1 MTLTR
6 SRLKPGKGFKP
17 RTTPMKSAAFAR
29 VASKEGQAVAKLRA
43 TGQREAKTK
52 AMKHG
57 KKPASVEE
65 KRWMASVAAFGCI
78 VCYLQGRGYVP
89 CAVHHIVEGGRRVG
103 HLWTIGLCDPG
114 HHQNTP
120 DRSEISRHPNKARF
134 VAAYGTEYELREK
147 FIAISGKAPV
157 TADAIPKQLPLEQ

>member
-1 MTLTR
+1 MKR
-6 SRLKPGKGFKP
+6 SAFKP
-17 RTTPMKSAAFAR
+17 RTTPMKSAAFSRATSKEAGVVSKLR
-29 VASKEGQAVAKLRA
+29 VAAREKKSKP
-43 TGQREAKTK
+43 
-52 AMKHG
+52 MKHG
-57 KKPASVEE
+57 KVPATVEE

-78 VCYLQGRGYVP
+78 VCHLQGRGFVP

-147 FIAISGKAPV
+147 FIAIIRSGKAPSYEL
-157 TADAIPKQLPLEQ
+157 DAIPKQISLEQ

>member
-1 MTLTR
+1 MKR
-6 SRLKPGKGFKP
+6 SPIKPGKAFKP
-17 RTTPMKSAAFAR
+17 RVKTMSGGKTSSAAAGLLR
-29 VASKEGQAVAKLRA
+29 VAAV
-43 TGQREAKTK
+43 QRERKSK
-52 AMKHG
+52 PLKHG
-57 KKPASVEE
+57 KKPATVEE

-78 VCYLQGRGYVP
+78 VCHLQGRGYVP

-120 DRSEISRHPNKARF
+120 DRTEISRHPNKARF

-147 FIAISGKAPV
+147 FIALISGTSEAATPLAPEH
-157 TADAIPKQLPLEQ
+157 LSLEQ